1 MEVEYLKLIKVDH
14 ENDAVQIETFEEN
27 GDVHKYLM
35 SIIDYINGK
44 DGDRSYEFKQ
54 GELTMPSLLK
64 EIILNHNRDDQAMLI
79 ARRLLEKEKEAQEKY
94 ENITDIQKGVLLIA
108 YCKMVEHEY
117 KLIICKSDY
126 SEFLEETTGNKK
138 NGLPTKKKIFKSFTA
153 NVSVN
158 AAIISFDKIVTYDVN
173 TKVVKYWYDSF
184 LDLKEQRD
192 DAINTEKAFDAI
204 QSKVL
209 LPIKK
214 NNRRDYLMLRN
225 MTIAYFRSAGEFDIN
240 HYADEIIG
248 KYTPVD
254 ENINKKELVVKIK
267 QLPGGH
273 QFDAKFFKVPDRIK
287 AKMIKDTIPLSKDI
301 DLVLKKDVPDIARTI
316 KAYEE
321 DDGSKFI
328 MIRSNEGYDYAKGLD
343 QEENNR

>member
-1 MEVEYLKLIKVDH
+1 MEVEYLKLIKIDH

-117 KLIICKSDY
+117 KLVICKSDY

-138 NGLPTKKKIFKSFTA
+138 NGLPTKKKIFKSFAA

-184 LDLKEQRD
+184 LDLKELRD

>member
-14 ENDAVQIETFEEN
+14 ENDTVQIETFEEN

-117 KLIICKSDY
+117 KIIICKSDY
-126 SEFLEETTGNKK
+126 SEFLEEITGNKK

-254 ENINKKELVVKIK
+254 ENINKKELVLKIK

-328 MIRSNEGYDYAKGLD
+328 MIRSNEGYDYAKGLN

>member
-1 MEVEYLKLIKVDH
+1 
-14 ENDAVQIETFEEN
+14 
-27 GDVHKYLM
+27 
-35 SIIDYINGK
+35 
-44 DGDRSYEFKQ
+44 
-54 GELTMPSLLK
+54 MPSLLK